1 MGHGTSRLWGDTV
14 ATVAGRSPGI
24 EELPRKEGRGWRFYA
39 LIVAGVLL
47 AVFVIQNSQSV
58 EVEFL
63 FSTVD
68 TPLIFALLIAGG
80 LGGIIGWAWPHVRRG
95 RKAERKLEEDG

>member
-1 MGHGTSRLWGDTV
+1 
-14 ATVAGRSPGI
+14 VAGRPPGI
-24 EELPRKEGRGWRFYA
+24 EGLPRREGRGWRFYA

-80 LGGIIGWAWPHVRRG
+80 LGAVIGWAWPHVRRG
-95 RKAERKLEEDG
+95 RRAERKLEEDG